1 MGKSETVPPVGRHLD
16 TLQVYGNGWAV
27 RTSVFFSTCWR
38 SGSGWQN
45 TSQSET
51 AQSFSTSH
59 LDPLSIACDIP
70 GSIVQSN
77 FDYFNHPVPMIL
89 TLMSTVAPGCV
100 LLCQYMG
107 KMAANECACKRASIN
122 IIAIYTV
129 KKKHVVN
136 CPRLQNCVQVSFA
149 HVWAYHHWQHN
160 DT

>member
-1 MGKSETVPPVGRHLD
+1 MRWKPDKPIGVAWKHGEQILSVWGQTKNGKIRNCSPVGRHLD

-27 RTSVFFSTCWR
+27 RTSVFFPTFWR

-45 TSQSET
+45 TSQSKT

-59 LDPLSIACDIP
+59 LDPLSIACNIR

-77 FDYFNHPVPMIL
+77 FDYFNHPVPVIL

-107 KMAANECACKRASIN
+107 KMAANECASKG
-122 IIAIYTV
+122 
-129 KKKHVVN
+129 H
-136 CPRLQNCVQVSFA
+136 Q
-149 HVWAYHHWQHN
+149 
-160 DT
+160 